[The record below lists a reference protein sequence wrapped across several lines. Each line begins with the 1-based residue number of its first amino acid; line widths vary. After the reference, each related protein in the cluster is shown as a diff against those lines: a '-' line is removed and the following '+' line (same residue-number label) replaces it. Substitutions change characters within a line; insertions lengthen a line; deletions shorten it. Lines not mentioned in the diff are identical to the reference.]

1 MAKRRTVAAQLKW
14 FKARN
19 VHHQPNR
26 PQHPMN
32 LTDEATMI
40 DLCYLL
46 FVVLTLHLAP
56 ALWTFSTSRALY
68 DVSLLIVD
76 PYVFLNVM
84 IGKRTSDPAFF
95 TTNSPSDVS
104 HLQTAQNGRM
114 AVSHGYYDEISKN
127 WSAYLLSWIA
137 VLKMVDSHQAAG
149 KVQKIHDEL
158 LAGNMTAL
166 DILLCSYTAPDF
178 VIERGTQ
185 QIKKPNHLTRAEYLN
200 AIKLQTKLFHGLT
213 NILGPAL
220 RDENLARTGQ
230 VRLDSEID
238 CQNLLFDMIEHW
250 LKQSH
255 HPDMKKNVQILET
268 AKEGRNKVCHNELV
282 PITTN
287 WHSYLTS
294 WRDVCILISN
304 SSAAQRLASLHVE
317 LAVAQN
323 NLPLFTSAASF
334 LPTSSMKANIRSK
347 TMMLRIKLTK
357 KPV

>member
-1 MAKRRTVAAQLKW
+1 
-14 FKARN
+14 
-19 VHHQPNR
+19 
-26 PQHPMN
+26 
-32 LTDEATMI
+32 
-40 DLCYLL
+40 
-46 FVVLTLHLAP
+46 
-56 ALWTFSTSRALY
+56 
-68 DVSLLIVD
+68 
-76 PYVFLNVM
+76 
-84 IGKRTSDPAFF
+84 
-95 TTNSPSDVS
+95 
-104 HLQTAQNGRM
+104 M

-230 VRLDSEID
+230 VRLHSEID

-304 SSAAQRLASLHVE
+304 SSAAQRLASLQVE